1 MNEDV
6 KLQDPIKWVIKAKND
21 LENVDIHFTNKEWVK
36 LLKTYIEETFET
48 YRTKI
53 NNSQS
58 QEKRC
63 RIEGLS
69 TESLDDEN

>member
-21 LENVDIHFTNKEWVK
+21 LDEANIHLENKDLVE
-36 LLKTYIEETFET
+36 LLQTYIKETFET

-53 NNSQS
+53 NNASE
-58 QEKRC
+58 EKGHTQ
-63 RIEGLS
+63 IIGLS